1 MDNDG
6 NRARKRTLTQ
16 NRPKDQLGRMDLS
29 RDIVMT
35 RTVF

>member
-1 MDNDG
+1 MDVDQ
-6 NRARKRTLTQ
+6 NRGRKRTHTQ
-16 NRPKDQLGRMDLS
+16 NIPKDQLGRMDLS

>member
-1 MDNDG
+1 MSG
-6 NRARKRTLTQ
+6 GQIRARKRTHT